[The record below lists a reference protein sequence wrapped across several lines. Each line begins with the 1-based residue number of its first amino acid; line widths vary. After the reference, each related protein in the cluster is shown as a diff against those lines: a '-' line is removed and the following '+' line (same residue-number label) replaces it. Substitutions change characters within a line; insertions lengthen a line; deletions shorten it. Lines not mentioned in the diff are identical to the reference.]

1 MLTNKKNREYIGT
14 KTYGLMNRKN
24 KFHFVTDYGNKK
36 EHLSMKSRLKIY
48 D

>member
-1 MLTNKKNREYIGT
+1 MTHHYYYYYQ
-14 KTYGLMNRKN
+14 KTYGLRNRKN

-36 EHLSMKSRLKIY
+36 EALKTLIC